1 LRKITELSRGAV
13 TIRVMISR
21 TLSSPL
27 PAEASAP
34 PPPLHRPLR
43 LPAEPLV
50 FAAMMVVLMVGLAR
64 ALPATSTPD
73 VTSKPVIVVTPTP
86 AG

>member
-1 LRKITELSRGAV
+1 MNSTAITLGNP
-13 TIRVMISR
+13 
-21 TLSSPL
+21 SPV
-27 PAEASAP
+27 SAP

-50 FAAMMVVLMVGLAR
+50 FAALMVILMVGLAR
-64 ALPATSTPD
+64 ALPAHHAVEPDLTSHP
-73 VTSKPVIVVTPTP
+73 VTVAPTP